1 MQNTNHKR
9 KSMIE
14 WIWKHLFLLMATV
27 SIISVFV
34 IGFFV
39 ISNGVKPFIGPSS
52 DTTIVYLE
60 KFKATDQVRING
72 ELITD
77 FTDAVELTD
86 GEHTLQYQSSE
97 GLQVVDFTIDS
108 KNSDP
113 AQTISFETKPEDSSV
128 NSKVKYTS
136 VLTIEG
142 KTPIFDRKISVV
154 VPEPAY
160 SIVDFLFGSDWRPTA
175 QKLYGILPMIMGTLG
190 VTIGALTV
198 GVPIGILTGVY
209 VAELAPKKVA
219 RVLRPAVE
227 LLAGIPSVV
236 FGFFGLTVIVPL
248 IQSIFGLASGTS
260 MLAAI
265 FILGVMIL
273 PTVISMTETSLR
285 AVPNYYRE
293 GSLALGATQIQTIF
307 SVTIRAARS
316 GILTGIVLGIGRA
329 VGETMAVILVAGN
342 SPQIPD
348 SILSPVRTMTATIAL
363 EMSYASGRQSEMLY
377 AIGIVLF
384 LFIVLLNLVIMR
396 LNKKAGGH

>member
-1 MQNTNHKR
+1 
-9 KSMIE
+9 MI
-14 WIWKHLFLLMATV
+14 F
-27 SIISVFV
+27 
-34 IGFFV
+34 
-39 ISNGVKPFIGPSS
+39 
-52 DTTIVYLE
+52 D
-60 KFKATDQVRING
+60 
-72 ELITD
+72 
-77 FTDAVELTD
+77 
-86 GEHTLQYQSSE
+86 
-97 GLQVVDFTIDS
+97 
-108 KNSDP
+108 
-113 AQTISFETKPEDSSV
+113 TKPEDSSV
-128 NSKVKYTS
+128 NDKVKYTS

-160 SIVDFLFGSDWRPTA
+160 SIVDFLFGSEWRPTA
-175 QKLYGILPMIMGTLG
+175 QKLYGILPMIIGTLG

-209 VAELAPKKVA
+209 VAELAPKKIA
-219 RVLRPAVE
+219 QILRPAVE

-236 FGFFGLTVIVPL
+236 FGFFGLTVVVPL
-248 IQSIFGLASGTS
+248 IQNVFGLASGTS

-265 FILGVMIL
+265 FILGIMIL

-342 SPQIPD
+342 SPQVPD
-348 SILSPVRTMTATIAL
+348 SILSSVRTMTATIAL

-396 LNKKAGGH
+396 LNKKAGDH